1 MSKRKNKEFE
11 AIFQNQNG
19 NIYRVWNENTLKRT
33 NLPPTKKRKRKSF
46 FASKEIIKKD
56 NTALG
61 AGGEIFTPVDTS
73 MDGKL
78 DPS

>member
-19 NIYRVWNENTLKRT
+19 NIYKVLHESTLKRT
-33 NLPPTKKRKRKSF
+33 TLPSTKKRKSF

-56 NTALG
+56 NSALG
-61 AGGEIFTPVDTS
+61 AGGEIFTPMDAS